1 MISFHWLAD
10 PPWPPGKPVVK
21 DVGRT
26 SLMLNWTKPEHDGGA
41 KIDSYVIEMLKTGTE
56 DWVRVAE
63 GVPTTQHLLPGD
75 TVIYSSYSNIALTVP
90 VFALSGSPSLSSPN
104 KKTKTYISKYPCN
117 TFRF

>member
-1 MISFHWLAD
+1 M
-10 PPWPPGKPVVK
+10 K

-63 GVPTTQHLLPGD
+63 GVPTTQHLLPGLMEGQE
-75 TVIYSSYSNIALTVP
+75 YSFRVRAVNKAGESEPSEPSDP
-90 VFALSGSPSLSSPN
+90 VLCREKLCKSLLIVSSLLSGFLVTTRKFSED
-104 KKTKTYISKYPCN
+104 
-117 TFRF
+117 

>member
-21 DVGRT
+21 DIGRT

-63 GVPTTQHLLPGD
+63 GVPTTQHLLPGLMEGQE
-75 TVIYSSYSNIALTVP
+75 YKSSSAAEEHI
-90 VFALSGSPSLSSPN
+90 SG
-104 KKTKTYISKYPCN
+104 
-117 TFRF
+117 FRSYHNCK